1 MRDYLLCVFAF
12 SISMT
17 LSGTSLFEKKDPEI
31 SHDQYLLMDCDSLY
45 EQDFKIEIDGKEYRS
60 IGECSFGGYYP
71 LEPSTNL

>member
-1 MRDYLLCVFAF
+1 MRDYLLCVCAF

-17 LSGTSLFEKKDPEI
+17 LSSTPLFEKTDPEI
-31 SHDQYLLMDCDSLY
+31 SHDQYVLMDCDSLY
-45 EQDFKIEIDGKEYRS
+45 GKGFKIEIDGKEYRS